1 MSGRPALIGR
11 LRRSAAPV
19 AKRWLFGVG
28 AYHAVRTLSPSR
40 RLAILRYH
48 AVCGPEGYAYADP
61 TICVTPQAFE
71 RHVAYLASRYRVL
84 PLPDAVRC
92 LNAGNTLPANTVCI
106 TFDDGYADNLEAARV
121 LHRHGVSGTF
131 YITAA
136 CVAGEQPFW
145 PAEIRELVARISAPE
160 IRLTST
166 GKEVV
171 IPCGTVSQRHAAI
184 RALAKVL
191 KGHPIPVRERLRD
204 ELRRAADGATVASP
218 MLTWDQVREM
228 HRLGMTIGAHTLT
241 HPNLPNAGLTDA
253 WHEIAGA
260 KARLEQ
266 EIDAPVTMF
275 SYPNGGAERYMTDEI
290 AELVRKAGY
299 EAATTSWNG
308 FAGPA
313 SDLFALERVQ
323 VAEELEALVFALE
336 IERFAF
342 APQPRS

>member
-1 MSGRPALIGR
+1 MSTIGR
-11 LRRSAAPV
+11 LRRSAAPA

-40 RLAILRYH
+40 GLAILRYH

-61 TICVTPQAFE
+61 TICVTPSAFE
-71 RHVAYLASRYRVL
+71 RHVAYLTSRYRVL
-84 PLPDAVRC
+84 PLPEAVRC

-106 TFDDGYADNLEAARV
+106 TFDDGYADNLDAARV
-121 LHRHGVSGTF
+121 LHRYGASGTF
-131 YITAA
+131 YITAG
-136 CVAGEQPFW
+136 CLAGEQPFW
-145 PAEIRELVARISAPE
+145 PAEIRALVARVTTPD

-171 IPCGTVSQRHAAI
+171 IPCANDAQRKTAI
-184 RALAKVL
+184 RTLAKL
-191 KGHPIPVRERLRD
+191 FKGNSIPVRERLRD
-204 ELRRAADGATVASP
+204 ELRRATATGSLPSP
-218 MLTWDQVREM
+218 MLTWDQLREM
-228 HRLGMTIGAHTLT
+228 HALGMTVGAHTVT
-241 HPNLPNAGLTDA
+241 HPNLPNAGLADA
-253 WHEIAGA
+253 WGEIAGA
-260 KARLEQ
+260 KARLET

-275 SYPNGGAERYMTDEI
+275 SYPNGGAERYMTEEI
-290 AELVRKAGY
+290 VHLVQKAGY

-308 FAGPA
+308 LASPA

-323 VAEELEALVFALE
+323 VVEELEALAFALE